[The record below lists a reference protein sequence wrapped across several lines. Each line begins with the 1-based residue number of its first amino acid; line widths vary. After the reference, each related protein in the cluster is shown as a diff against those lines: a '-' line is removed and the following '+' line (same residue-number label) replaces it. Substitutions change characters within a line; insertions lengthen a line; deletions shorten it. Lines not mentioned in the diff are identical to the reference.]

1 MSGPSGVGKGTVIR
15 ELRQLVPDLLESVSA
30 NTRPPR
36 EGEVDGVDYHF
47 IGEQQFREMVEAGEF
62 FEWADV
68 YGELKGTPKREINRA
83 LAEHRDIVV
92 EVDYQGALSIKGREP
107 QAVLVFV
114 APPSWEELER
124 RLRGRRTESP
134 EALERR
140 LHTAIIEIESIERYD
155 YVVVN
160 DEAARAARDIAA
172 ILTAERLRQPR
183 RQWRSLAEELLRAA
197 RTARDAIGGSAD
209 P

>member
-1 MSGPSGVGKGTVIR
+1 VSGPSGVGKGTVIR

-30 NTRPPR
+30 NTRAPR
-36 EGEVDGVDYHF
+36 QGEVDGVDYHF
-47 IGEQQFREMVEAGEF
+47 ISEQQFREMIEAGEF

-68 YGELKGTPKREINRA
+68 YGELKGTPKQEINRA
-83 LAEHRDIVV
+83 FSEHRDIVV
-92 EVDYQGALSIKGREP
+92 EVDYQGALSIKGQEP

-134 EALERR
+134 EALQRR
-140 LHTAIIEIESIERYD
+140 LHTAIIEIESIEKFD

-172 ILTAERLRQPR
+172 ILTAERLQQPR
-183 RQWRSLAEELLRAA
+183 GQWRSLAEELLRAA
-197 RTARDAIGGSAD
+197 RASRDATGS
-209 P
+209 PTPP